1 MSNFGLEPKWHTYEI
16 KMKMKLK
23 MKMRKTMMMMMMMM
37 MPYHIITSMYS
48 VSYSIAH

>member
-1 MSNFGLEPKWHTYEI
+1 MSNFGLEPKWNTYEI
-16 KMKMKLK
+16 KMRMR
-23 MKMRKTMMMMMMMM
+23 MRKTMMMMMKMM

>member
-1 MSNFGLEPKWHTYEI
+1 MSNFGLEPKWHTYE
-16 KMKMKLK
+16 MKMR
-23 MKMRKTMMMMMMMM
+23 MRMRKTMMMMMMMM